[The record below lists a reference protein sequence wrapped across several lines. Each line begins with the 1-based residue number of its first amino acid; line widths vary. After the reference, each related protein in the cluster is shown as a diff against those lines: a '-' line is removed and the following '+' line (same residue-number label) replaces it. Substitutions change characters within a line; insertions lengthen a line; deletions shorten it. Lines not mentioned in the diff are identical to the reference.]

1 MSKRPLYDLS
11 GKTVRITGASRGIGA
26 HTARRLHAKGV
37 NAHLV
42 GVEPNL
48 LSDLSDELGARVAYF
63 DADVT
68 DTADLA
74 FTQPAA
80 APRTVHPAFAT
91 QPVPPTGA
99 VDTVAYGIE
108 QQRPWITA
116 LRWIGLALLARD
128 ATPREANRHRLRT
141 EEGRALYKR
150 RGATVEPGIGN
161 LKKIHRAVAAA

>member
-1 MSKRPLYDLS
+1 MSKRPLYELS

-26 HTARRLHAKGV
+26 RTARRLHAKGV

-63 DADVT
+63 HADVT
-68 DTADLA
+68 DTAYLA

-80 APRTVHPAFAT
+80 APRTAHPAFAT
-91 QPVPPTGA
+91 QPIPLTGA
-99 VDTVAYGIE
+99 VDTVAYGIV

-116 LRWIGLALLARD
+116 LRRIGLALLARGPMTLLNDYLRRD
-128 ATPREANRHRLRT
+128 AEMRAALCVANEEVPR
-141 EEGRALYKR
+141 
-150 RGATVEPGIGN
+150 
-161 LKKIHRAVAAA
+161 

>member
-63 DADVT
+63 HADVT

-80 APRTVHPAFAT
+80 APRT
-91 QPVPPTGA
+91 
-99 VDTVAYGIE
+99 
-108 QQRPWITA
+108 A
-116 LRWIGLALLARD
+116 LRWIGLALLANGPMTLLNDYLRRK
-128 ATPREANRHRLRT
+128 AEIRAALCVANEEVPR
-141 EEGRALYKR
+141 
-150 RGATVEPGIGN
+150 
-161 LKKIHRAVAAA
+161 